1 MNKTT
6 IYFAVL
12 ISGFLFSCSNDKN
25 TKTESTSN
33 ETESTEVQEEQIK
46 PFCSESD
53 KEKTL
58 RLEVKC
64 ENCEVKY
71 SLMKDNGKE
80 ENKENVQGIWC
91 KELTAEPTDIIGLFA
106 TKLENGKPIEFT
118 LESIKFKDSVDA
130 DTVEVR
136 TYYNN
141 KLIKQSAGNG
151 YAGIS
156 MLEIPRT
163 KFEEEIPLN
172 LNECI
177 GKNVFDVIRKH
188 SKSSPETLTGTNN
201 EYWIV
206 YYKDIDVTFT
216 VKKKNDIIEKAEK
229 GKK

>member
-1 MNKTT
+1 MKKTI
-6 IYFAVL
+6 IYFIVL
-12 ISGFLFSCSNDKN
+12 ISALLFSCSNDN
-25 TKTESTSN
+25 ESDSK
-33 ETESTEVQEEQIK
+33 ESKSTEVKEEPIK
-46 PFCSESD
+46 PFCADSEN
-53 KEKTL
+53 ENTL

-71 SLMKDNGKE
+71 SLMKDDGKE
-80 ENKENVQGIWC
+80 EKKQNVQGVWC
-91 KELTAEPTDIIGLFA
+91 KELSAEPTDIIGLFA
-106 TKLENGKPIEFT
+106 TKLENGKPVEFT
-118 LESIKFKDSVDA
+118 LESIKFREGVEA

-141 KLIKQSAGNG
+141 KLIKQSAGDG

-163 KFEEEIPLN
+163 KFVEPTPLN

-177 GKNVFDVIRKH
+177 GKNVIDIVQEH
-188 SKSSPETLTGTNN
+188 SKASPETLSGTNN

-229 GKK
+229 GRK

>member
-6 IYFAVL
+6 IYFSIL
-12 ISGFLFSCSNDKN
+12 ISVFLFSCSNEK
-25 TKTESTSN
+25 KTEVESN
-33 ETESTEVQEEQIK
+33 ETESTEVQEVPIK
-46 PFCSESD
+46 PFCSDSD
-53 KEKTL
+53 KEKAL

-64 ENCEVKY
+64 KNCEVKY

-80 ENKENVQGIWC
+80 ENKENIQGVWC
-91 KELTAEPTDIIGLFA
+91 KELTAEPSDIIGLFA

-118 LESIKFKDSVDA
+118 LESMKFKDGVAA

-136 TYYNN
+136 AYYNN
-141 KLIKQSAGNG
+141 KLIKQSSGNG

-156 MLEIPRT
+156 MLEIPQT
-163 KFEEEIPLN
+163 KFEETIPLN

-177 GKNVFDVIRKH
+177 GKKVFDVVQNH

-201 EYWIV
+201 EFWIV

-216 VKKKNDIIEKAEK
+216 VKKKNDIIEKVEK

>member
-1 MNKTT
+1 MKKTT
-6 IYFAVL
+6 IYFSVL
-12 ISGFLFSCSNDKN
+12 ISALLYSCSNDK
-25 TKTESTSN
+25 KSESDSN
-33 ETESTEVQEEQIK
+33 ESKSTEVKEEPIK
-46 PFCSESD
+46 PFCADSE

-71 SLMKDNGKE
+71 SLIKDAGKE
-80 ENKENVQGIWC
+80 ENKENVQGVWC
-91 KELTAEPTDIIGLFA
+91 KELTAEPTDYIGLFA

-118 LESIKFKDSVDA
+118 LESIKFKEGVVA

-141 KLIKQSAGNG
+141 KLIKQSSGNG

-156 MLEIPRT
+156 MLEIPQT
-163 KFEEEIPLN
+163 KFEESKPLD

-177 GKNVFDVIRKH
+177 GKNVFDIVQKH
-188 SKSSPETLTGTNN
+188 SKSSPETLTGTSN